1 MTRALIVYIVEYE
14 LFLLLNN
21 ILAGFRILNNCNNYF
36 STILTILLELF

>member
-21 ILAGFRILNNCNNYF
+21 ILAGFCILNNCNNYF

>member
-21 ILAGFRILNNCNNYF
+21 ILAGFSILNNFNNYF
-36 STILTILLELF
+36 STILSILLVH